1 MKLATLTLT
10 TGLLLVPAFAFAQGV
25 SDKSP
30 GQEMQEKGSAKG
42 TPGASGYSPGH
53 EMLKK
58 GSKKGTQGASGYAP
72 GHTTTGSSVKDND
85 HDRDDVTRSKAK

>member
-1 MKLATLTLT
+1 MRLTIITLT

-25 SDKSP
+25 SDKAP
-30 GQEMQEKGSAKG
+30 GQEMQEKGSVKG
-42 TPGASGYSPGH
+42 SPGASGYSPGH

-72 GHTTTGSSVKDND
+72 GHATTGSSTRDND
-85 HDRDDVTRSKAK
+85 HDRDDVTHTKAK